1 MLLMITG
8 FSNLCD
14 PTNMTPPEG
23 HIRTGWHSKIA
34 LSILQELTSR
44 QKLVTF
50 SFLDV
55 TDKYPNI
62 SLNTVH
68 VLHVI

>member
-23 HIRTGWHSKIA
+23 KNKKKS
-34 LSILQELTSR
+34 S
-44 QKLVTF
+44 
-50 SFLDV
+50 
-55 TDKYPNI
+55 
-62 SLNTVH
+62 
-68 VLHVI
+68 